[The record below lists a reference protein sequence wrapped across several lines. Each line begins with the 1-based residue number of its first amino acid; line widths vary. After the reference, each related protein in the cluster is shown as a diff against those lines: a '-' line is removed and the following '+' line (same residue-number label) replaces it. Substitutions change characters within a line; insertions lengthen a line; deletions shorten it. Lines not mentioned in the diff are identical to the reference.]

1 MTNFS
6 VSSAICRQS
15 FREYGIYGI
24 IPFIDSKL
32 KTQAGGGN
40 ESRCAKAAGGKE
52 SPMSEKD
59 TKPPLIS
66 ILMRT
71 HARGH
76 LLRCALETVR
86 AQTAKEGYEVVVVED
101 GTPTA
106 QEVVQAFAPYFPVHY
121 EATGTH
127 VGRSAAGNRAAR
139 LAKGDYL
146 CFFDDDDA
154 LLPHYV
160 ETWQALLREHPG
172 QRLFFAASTEL
183 CGHYA
188 ADGVTWVTQS
198 SREYSV
204 QGATRVDVACNNIVP
219 IQAVL
224 FAKSLFEEYGG
235 LDEQMEVFEDWDLWM
250 RYASVQQPVACN
262 AVTSEF
268 KIPSDPAQA
277 ARRMQALERGR
288 EYCYKKAE
296 TYQLCTSMGAV
307 ARASRG
313 IESEKQRHLREHA
326 QEFRDAAYA
335 VAGSASWR
343 CTGPLRAFGRWLV
356 RTGSLLSGAQVEVL
370 EQDPARM
377 RSVEEYAAFAQTAR
391 ESFPWRLTAFLR
403 REKK

>member
-1 MTNFS
+1 MDGRDGS
-6 VSSAICRQS
+6 
-15 FREYGIYGI
+15 
-24 IPFIDSKL
+24 
-32 KTQAGGGN
+32 
-40 ESRCAKAAGGKE
+40 
-52 SPMSEKD
+52 MSENN
-59 TKPPLIS
+59 TAQPLIS
-66 ILMRT
+66 ILVRT
-71 HARGH
+71 HARGR

-86 AQTAKEGYEVVVVED
+86 AQTVKEGYEVVVVED
-101 GTPTA
+101 GKATS
-106 QEVVQAFAPYFPVHY
+106 EDVVQEFAPYFPLHY

-154 LLPHYV
+154 LLPQYI
-160 ETWQALLREHPG
+160 ETWQALLREHP
-172 QRLFFAASTEL
+172 QERLFFAASTEL
-183 CGHYA
+183 CGHYE

-198 SREYSV
+198 RKAYPV

-235 LDEQMEVFEDWDLWM
+235 LDEQMDVFEDWDLWM
-250 RYASVQQPVACN
+250 RYASVQQPVTCGV
-262 AVTSEF
+262 VTSEF
-268 KIPSDPAQA
+268 KIPADPVET
-277 ARRMQALERGR
+277 ARRMQALEQGR

-296 TYQLCTSMGAV
+296 AYPLCASMGAV
-307 ARASRG
+307 ARAARG

-326 QEFRDAAYA
+326 QECRDAAYA

-356 RTGSLLSGAQVEVL
+356 RAGSFLSGARVEVL

-377 RSVEEYAAFAQTAR
+377 RSIDEYAAFAQTAR
-391 ESFPWRLTAFLR
+391 ESFPWRHTAFLR
-403 REKK
+403 RGKK

>member
-101 GTPTA
+101 GAPTA

-172 QRLFFAASTEL
+172 QRLFFAASAEL

-262 AVTSEF
+262 VVTSEF
-268 KIPSDPAQA
+268 KTPDDPVVRAQ
-277 ARRMQALERGR
+277 RRQAFEDGR
-288 EYCYKKAE
+288 IHFFEKAKH
-296 TYQLCTSMGAV
+296 YPLHTSMGEIADHV
-307 ARASRG
+307 WYVDAR
-313 IESEKQRHLREHA
+313 QTHLREHA